1 MFYHLKRITVEN
13 EILLAEPKER
23 NPASFTIGFAE
34 LLDLQANKRDLTASG
49 DGSFEKIGHLMS
61 QLSKA

>member
-1 MFYHLKRITVEN
+1 MEN